1 MTVQDRASLHEV
13 AHSRFGT
20 PLAERRYPSDK
31 ERVMLWYE
39 WKISN
44 FLYHAR
50 LEQSMSTQPLLQ
62 MMLVCLLCLWNYNT
76 FREGY

>member
-1 MTVQDRASLHEV
+1 
-13 AHSRFGT
+13 
-20 PLAERRYPSDK
+20 
-31 ERVMLWYE
+31 MLWYE

-50 LEQSMSTQPLLQ
+50 LEQSMSAQPLLQ